1 MKANSNWLFC
11 RLLRMSKDLLLATLS
26 VRAFVQSLPV
36 LRVLTV
42 SPLSG
47 ECLNRADRL
56 HWLTM
61 PDADFCAAIGK
72 PYGLFSL
79 SAEADQQQR
88 RSPEVS
94 STVFHAQPPNLRS
107 ASLMDMDFVVPRP
120 LVRRSRLIFGFCSSA
135 RAFAK
140 SKQPRLVH
148 SLRYSKVALMRNT
161 S

>member
-1 MKANSNWLFC
+1 
-11 RLLRMSKDLLLATLS
+11 
-26 VRAFVQSLPV
+26 
-36 LRVLTV
+36 
-42 SPLSG
+42 
-47 ECLNRADRL
+47 DRL

-120 LVRRSRLIFGFCSSA
+120 LVRRSRLICGFCASA
-135 RAFAK
+135 HAFARGFLQTPPTGDALALCYPFT
-140 SKQPRLVH
+140 SIRLGRGL
-148 SLRYSKVALMRNT
+148 SPPNC
-161 S
+161 